1 MAETPFFILDEK
13 FRDSLPD
20 NLYLNHYE
28 LAEKYIKY
36 SAEDWRKFISKN
48 RPFIETELAAITE
61 AQSRSALEKLSSG
74 KVSSADVSALRQ
86 LLEKSKIINEKLNAK
101 QSVLISFLP
110 NPAKPIEDRGDNLS

>member
-1 MAETPFFILDEK
+1 MAEIPLFLLDNS
-13 FRDSLPD
+13 FRSELPG

-28 LAEKYIKY
+28 LSDKYPKY
-36 SAEDWRKFISKN
+36 TPEDWRNYVNKS

-61 AQSRSALEKLSSG
+61 AQSRSALEKLGSG
-74 KVSSADVSALRQ
+74 KVSSSDVSALRQ

-110 NPAKPIEDRGDNLS
+110 NPAEPVPDKGDNLS